1 MIAELQEKVRHILAE
16 NATAILTAGGVA
28 GTVGTAVLTG
38 RASFKAAEV
47 IKERELPEQKF
58 GEELDKKAK
67 VLLVWPLF
75 LPPVGLG
82 TATIASI
89 IMANR
94 LSAKKAAA
102 LAAAYG
108 ISEKSFQE
116 YREKALEK
124 LGVNKEQKVRD
135 EVAQDRINKHPNSE
149 VIVIG
154 GGEVLCYDML
164 TGRYFRS
171 SVEGIKKAESKLH
184 SEIYHHMYASLTS
197 FFDDI
202 GLPPTDYTEEV
213 GWNSNNIPEVQF
225 STTLTPDDKPCIAIN
240 FNNTPR
246 PDYTQIY

>member
-1 MIAELQEKVRHILAE
+1 MIAELQEKARHILAE

-38 RASFKAAEV
+38 RASFKAAQIIQENA
-47 IKERELPEQKF
+47 EQDISAGPYTKT
-58 GEELDKKAK
+58 EQVKD
-67 VLLVWPLF
+67 VWPLF
-75 LPPVGLG
+75 LPPVALG

-94 LSAKKAAA
+94 LSAKRAAA

-135 EVAQDRINKHPNSE
+135 EVAQDRITKHPNNE
-149 VIVIG
+149 VIIIG

-171 SVEGIKKAESKLH
+171 SVERIKKAESNMH

-246 PDYTQIY
+246 PDYAQTY